1 MLFVLVHYA
10 TIFTQIFFS
19 HMKQLI
25 ADFTKHLNEGLTIG
39 ESFSVSTSHNIKNV
53 LITGLGG
60 SGIGGK
66 IVSEK
71 IASACKVPVVC
82 NSDYTIPEFVNE
94 NTLVIANSYSGNT
107 EETLEAFELAKKK
120 GAILAGV
127 SSGGLLIEKLKEIN
141 APHIIIPGGH
151 PPRAAF
157 GYSFVQ
163 LFYILHG
170 FGIIGNDFIGDFN
183 TAIDYLDQTEE
194 KIQQAAKDLASKVHE
209 KHIVIYSSLQY
220 LGVSTRFRQQ
230 LNENA
235 KVLCNH
241 HALPEMNHNEL
252 VGWAGGSDDIA
263 VIQLI
268 GEDDHPRTKERF
280 RISQEI
286 ISQHTPHIFNIQSE
300 GNTLLQRYLFFI
312 HLGDWTSLFL
322 SELRGVDP
330 VEVNVIDHLK
340 SSLAKI

>member
-1 MLFVLVHYA
+1 
-10 TIFTQIFFS
+10 
-19 HMKQLI
+19 MKQLI
-25 ADFTKHLNEGLTIG
+25 TDFTKHLKEGLTIG
-39 ESFSVSTSHNIKNV
+39 ESFSVSALHNIQNV

-66 IVSEK
+66 IVADK
-71 IASACKVPVVC
+71 IASDCKVPVIC
-82 NSDYTIPEFVNE
+82 NNDYTIPAFVNE

-120 GAILAGV
+120 GAVLTGV
-127 SSGGLLIEKLKEIN
+127 SSGGLLIDELKKLN
-141 APHIIIPGGH
+141 APHIIIPGGL

-170 FGIIGNDFIGDFN
+170 FGIIGNEFIADFN
-183 TAIDYLDQTEE
+183 DAIHFLDQSEE
-194 KIQQAAKDLASKVHE
+194 AIQKLAKDLASKMNGKRVF
-209 KHIVIYSSLQY
+209 IYSSLKY
-220 LGVSTRFRQQ
+220 SGVSTRFRQQ

-235 KVLCNH
+235 KILCNH

-252 VGWAGGSDDIA
+252 VGWAGGADNNA
-263 VIQLI
+263 VIQFI
-268 GEDDHPRTKERF
+268 GEDDHTRTKERF
-280 RISQEI
+280 RISNEI
-286 ISQHTPHIFNIQSE
+286 IGQYTSHIIKVPSK
-300 GNTLLQRYLFFI
+300 GNTLLQRYLYFI